1 MSCPTDSL
9 AERTSER
16 ARRQSERIRSIQRGD
31 HSWPSGGKE
40 DDRREAGHHHPQ
52 NEDPVEVHDRTM
64 GLRNASGFCR
74 TGKSL
79 LEPSLAISGRAIKS
93 GRFLQGIFED
103 FSAHEG
109 MKVRS
114 GKHPIEYSGA
124 KTGAFVSASDDRP
137 CGASR

>member
-16 ARRQSERIRSIQRGD
+16 ARRQSEPIRSIQRGD

-74 TGKSL
+74 TAKSL
-79 LEPSLAISGRAIKS
+79 IESSLAIFCTAITSGIL
-93 GRFLQGIFED
+93 FLDIFED

-109 MKVRS
+109 VEVRS
-114 GKHPIEYSGA
+114 GKHPIE
-124 KTGAFVSASDDRP
+124 
-137 CGASR
+137 